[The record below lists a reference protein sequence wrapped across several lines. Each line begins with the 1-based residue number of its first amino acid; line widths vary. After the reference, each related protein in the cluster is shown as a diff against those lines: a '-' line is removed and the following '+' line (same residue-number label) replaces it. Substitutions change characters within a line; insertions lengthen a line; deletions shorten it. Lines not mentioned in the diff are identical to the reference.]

1 MEGNTLMEGEIKQAV
16 LEALRMGAD
25 PQKLKEHLEN
35 LYRLIDAGMY
45 YKPNSEVP
53 EFYQAIQ
60 DAKFRP

>member
-1 MEGNTLMEGEIKQAV
+1 MEGNTLMDGQIKQAV

-25 PQKLKEHLEN
+25 PGEMCKHLE
-35 LYRLIDAGMY
+35 YMARLIREAAN

-53 EFYQAIQ
+53 NFYQAIQ